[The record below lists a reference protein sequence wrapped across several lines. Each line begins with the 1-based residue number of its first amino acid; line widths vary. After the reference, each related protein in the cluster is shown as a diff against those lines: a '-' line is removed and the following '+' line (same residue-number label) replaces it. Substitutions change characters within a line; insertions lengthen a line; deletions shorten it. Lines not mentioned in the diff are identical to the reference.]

1 MAALVYSG
9 LVSLDGCIADSRGNF
24 EWAAPSEEVHAF
36 INDLERPFGT
46 FLLGRRMYDVLQVW
60 ETIGGSDE
68 PEVMKDYASIWRAAD
83 KIVFSAQLTELT
95 TKRTR
100 IERRFDPNA
109 IRAFIET
116 ADRDISI
123 GGAGLAAEAIRA
135 GLVDEFHLLVFPLI
149 VGGGTQ
155 FFPRDVDLKLELVD
169 ERRFDDGVVF
179 LRYTALRETDRIKSP

>member
-24 EWAAPSEEVHAF
+24 EWAAPGEEVHAF

-60 ETIGGSDE
+60 ESIGGNDA

-83 KIVFSAQLTELT
+83 KIVFSAQLAEVT

-100 IERRFDPNA
+100 IERRFDPDA
-109 IRAFIET
+109 IRTLIET

-123 GGAGLAAEAIRA
+123 GGASLAAEAIRA
-135 GLVDEFHLLVFPLI
+135 GLVDEFHLLVFPLV
-149 VGGGTQ
+149 VGEGPQ
-155 FFPRDVDLKLELVD
+155 FFPRDVDLKLDLVD

-179 LRYTALRETDRIKSP
+179 LRYTALR